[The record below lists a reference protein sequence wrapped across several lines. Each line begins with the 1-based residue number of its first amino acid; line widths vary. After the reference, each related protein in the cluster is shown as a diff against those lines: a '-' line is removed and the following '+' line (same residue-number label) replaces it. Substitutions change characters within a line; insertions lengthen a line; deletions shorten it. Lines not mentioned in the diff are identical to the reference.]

1 MATNSTDSSLS
12 ERERRNIDTL
22 KNLMRGV
29 LLDNFLDPKTVEL
42 IVNADQSI
50 WVEKLGQPLSRV
62 GLMNDASCTEAIISI
77 VASMHNTQLSFTNPI
92 CEGEF
97 PLDGSRFEGLI
108 PPAVSQPIFSIRKKA
123 SMVFSLD
130 DYVKNQIMTPQQR
143 QIILQAVTAHRNILV
158 CGGTG
163 SGKTTLIN
171 AIIDAMVKVNDHE
184 RVVIIED
191 TGEIQCAAKNYVQLR
206 STDFTSMTQLLRA
219 TLRLRPDRILVGE
232 VRGAEALDL
241 LDAWNTGHPGGCATL
256 HANDAISGLSRL
268 NSLISRN
275 PQHPQHIEPL
285 IGEAVHVVVC
295 IARQGHGRKIHQIV
309 KVNGWDVKRNEFILE
324 KF

>member
-1 MATNSTDSSLS
+1 MALNSNAISQLDQ
-12 ERERRNIDTL
+12 RNNVTL
-22 KNLMRGV
+22 RNLMRGI
-29 LLDNFLDPKTVEL
+29 LLDNFTDPKTVEL
-42 IVNADQSI
+42 IVNADQSV
-50 WVEKLGQPLSRV
+50 WVEKLGEPLTCV
-62 GLMNDASCTEAIISI
+62 GSLSDPSCTQAIISI
-77 VASMHNTQLSFTNPI
+77 VASAHNTQVSVEKPI

-130 DYVKNQIMTPQQR
+130 DYVKNQIMTPQQK

-171 AIIDAMVKVNDHE
+171 AIIDAMVKVNETE

-191 TGEIQCAAKNYVQLR
+191 TGEIQCAAKNHVQLR
-206 STDFTSMTQLLRA
+206 STEFTSMTNLLRA

-275 PQHPQHIEPL
+275 PQHPQDINPL

-295 IARQGHGRKIHQIV
+295 IARHGHGRKIHQIV
-309 KVNGWDVKRNEFILE
+309 KVNGWDAKRQEFILE
-324 KF
+324 NF